1 MRAFLPM
8 LFLYGTG
15 LCASMQVGLVGPIAN
30 MLRGQFD
37 LTQAQFGLVAS
48 LITAAG
54 AICATPAGVWAA
66 RLGLKQ
72 AVIVGAITIVL
83 GAIVFSQAN
92 HVAFLY
98 IGRFLT
104 SFGYLL
110 IVVAAPSWMT
120 HLGDRR
126 TVALAMGLWGTFVP
140 VGIAMGTWISA
151 GLSAWLGWRMAVLGC
166 AIPALVC
173 VIPLMMRAN
182 PPREGFNRSLAKG
195 ISGVLRDKNAIA
207 IALTFAIFAGT
218 TSATVA
224 FMPTMLMDRL
234 DITLTIAATII
245 GITTITGN
253 IAGSLLGG
261 ILLGRNIQGRLLL
274 LVGLPLMAS
283 SIAIIY
289 MAPNLATV
297 IVVLCAFNIGQGIVA
312 GTCFALL
319 PRIAGNNLSMPA
331 LQGMLAQFAEIF
343 VVIIPPVSGLI
354 IDDFA
359 WSGAAIAFAF
369 FYLTSMGVAGR
380 RIAIMA

>member
-1 MRAFLPM
+1 MRAVLPIV
-8 LFLYGTG
+8 FLYGTG

-37 LTQAQFGLVAS
+37 LSQAEFGLVAS

-54 AICATPAGVWAA
+54 AICALPAGIWAA

-72 AVIVGAITIVL
+72 AVIAGAVTMVC
-83 GAIVFSQAN
+83 GALVFSQAN

-104 SFGYLL
+104 SIGYLL

-126 TVALAMGLWGTFVP
+126 VVALAMGLWGTFVP
-140 VGIAMGTWISA
+140 VGIALGTWISA
-151 GLSAWLGWRMAVLGC
+151 GLSAWLGWRVAVLGC
-166 AIPALVC
+166 ALPALLFVL
-173 VIPLMMRAN
+173 PLLLRT
-182 PPREGFNRSLAKG
+182 PPTREGFGRSLTSG
-195 ISGVLRDKNAIA
+195 IMGVLRDKNALA
-207 IALTFAIFAGT
+207 VSLTFAIFGGT

-224 FMPTMLMDRL
+224 FMPTMLMDQL
-234 DITLTIAATII
+234 GISLTMAATLIGVTTII
-245 GITTITGN
+245 GN
-253 IAGSLLGG
+253 IGGSLLSGV
-261 ILLGRNIQGRLLL
+261 LLGRNVQGRLLL
-274 LVGLPLMAS
+274 LMALPIMAI

-289 MAPNLATV
+289 SAPGLI
-297 IVVLCAFNIGQGIVA
+297 IVMIVLCAFNMGQGIVA

-319 PRIAGNNLSMPA
+319 PRIAGKTLSMPA

-354 IDDFA
+354 IDGFA
-359 WSGAAIAFAF
+359 WRGAAIAFAL
-369 FYLTSMGVAGR
+369 FYMLAMMVAGR
-380 RIAIMA
+380 RITIMA